1 VVERDAHGVSALLE
15 LIASATDYIGL
26 HAMYRRL

>member
-1 VVERDAHGVSALLE
+1 VVEKDARGVGALLE
-15 LIASATDYIGL
+15 LIASATNYIGL